1 MQNLNEFIQ
10 DNPKMK
16 LAEISKLYGVSVSAI
31 SKRRAILGIKHETS
45 EICKMISTMLHMR
58 NIDIANK
65 LGCTQSLV
73 AVVRHKEGIRKST
86 QRVDLTEAQK
96 QIVIHNFNRLTLTK
110 LAELV
115 GVSIHVLRSRIAEMK
130 LYNQITNDIVKSYN
144 YDLDNG
150 KGFFDLEKYKLVML

>member
-1 MQNLNEFIQ
+1 MQKLNDYIQ

-45 EICKMISTMLHMR
+45 EICKMIATMLHMR

-96 QIVIHNFNRLTLTK
+96 QIVLDNYKTLTLAK
-110 LAELV
+110 LSELV
-115 GVSIHVLRSRIAEMK
+115 GVTIHVLRSRMNEMK
-130 LYNQITNDIVKSYN
+130 LYRLYDVHSSNYD

-150 KGFFDLEKYKLVML
+150 KGYFDIEKYKSVML

>member
-1 MQNLNEFIQ
+1 
-10 DNPKMK
+10 
-16 LAEISKLYGVSVSAI
+16 
-31 SKRRAILGIKHETS
+31 
-45 EICKMISTMLHMR
+45 MLHMR

-96 QIVIHNFNRLTLTK
+96 QIVLDNYKTLTLSK

-115 GVSIHVLRSRIAEMK
+115 GVTIHVLRSRMNEMK
-130 LYNQITNDIVKSYN
+130 LYRLYDVHNSNYD

-150 KGFFDLEKYKLVML
+150 KGYFDIEKYKSVML